1 MMDVHRDEKEEVQD
15 RMKRERE
22 RGRYACRSGWRK
34 MAKVR

>member
-22 RGRYACRSGWRK
+22 REGGTRVEADGERWRK
-34 MAKVR
+34 